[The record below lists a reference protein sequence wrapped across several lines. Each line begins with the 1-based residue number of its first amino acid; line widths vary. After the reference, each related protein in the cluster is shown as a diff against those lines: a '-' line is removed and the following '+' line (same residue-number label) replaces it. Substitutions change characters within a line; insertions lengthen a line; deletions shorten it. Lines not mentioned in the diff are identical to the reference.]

1 MVPHHIKSRKTSV
14 ITSLNT
20 FINKMEIEQ
29 TREKAIKETANF
41 HEIDFIN
48 VTKQVLK
55 DWKYLLIFVG
65 ISFVLGCIIAFN
77 TPKSYT
83 ANVVLAPEL
92 NSSSMGLS
100 GNLADMA
107 SNVGIDLS
115 DKKSADAIYPD
126 IYPDIFESPDFIL
139 GLFNVKVTTAE
150 GITKPYKEH
159 LLKDSKSPFWTY
171 PKALLA
177 QALKKKNNTKVGR
190 KANGSNPF
198 LISQDDAELCS
209 AIRNFIA
216 CQIDN
221 KTSIITISATDQDP
235 MVAAIIADT
244 LQKRLQT
251 YITEYRTKKAKN
263 DYLYFKKLNEESKS
277 RYFKAQKAYA
287 RYADANMDPD
297 LASISTQRDQL
308 ENEMQLRYNIYTQTL
323 AQLQQALAKI
333 QERTPAFSII
343 QHSRMPYKSSSRSRL
358 STVMIFIVLGFF
370 IDFVWHVLR
379 TDNRHH

>member
-1 MVPHHIKSRKTSV
+1 MPHSK
-14 ITSLNT
+14 
-20 FINKMEIEQ
+20 NKMEIEQ
-29 TREKAIKETANF
+29 TKGNTRKETATF
-41 HEIDFIN
+41 HEIDFVN
-48 VTKQVLK
+48 VTKLVLK
-55 DWKYLLIFVG
+55 DWKYLLIFIG

-92 NSSSMGLS
+92 NSSSLGLS

-107 SNVGIDLS
+107 SNLGIDLG

-139 GLFNVKVTTAE
+139 GLFKVQVTT
-150 GITKPYKEH
+150 TKGVTKSYKEH

-171 PKALLA
+171 PQVWLA
-177 QALKKKNNTKVGR
+177 QALKKKNNALGGG
-190 KANGSNPF
+190 KAKKSNPF
-198 LISQDDAELCS
+198 LISQNDADLCG
-209 AIRNFIA
+209 AIKKMIA

-221 KTSIITISATDQDP
+221 KTSVITISATDQDP

-277 RYFKAQKAYA
+277 RYLKAQRAYA
-287 RYADANMDPD
+287 GYADANMDPD
-297 LASISTQRDQL
+297 LASISTQRDEL

-343 QHSRMPYKSSSRSRL
+343 QHSRMPYKPSSRSRL
-358 STVMIFIVLGFF
+358 STIMILMILGFF
-370 IDFVWHVLR
+370 IDFVWHVLK
-379 TDNRHH
+379 TDNWHH

>member
-1 MVPHHIKSRKTSV
+1 MT
-14 ITSLNT
+14 NT
-20 FINKMEIEQ
+20 
-29 TREKAIKETANF
+29 T

-48 VTKQVLK
+48 VTKQVFK
-55 DWKYLLIFVG
+55 DWKTLLIFVVAAS
-65 ISFVLGCIIAFN
+65 ILGCIIAFN
-77 TPKSYT
+77 TPKTYT
-83 ANVVLAPEL
+83 AEVILAPEL
-92 NSSSMGLS
+92 NSSNLGINS
-100 GNLADMA
+100 NLADMA
-107 SNVGIDLS
+107 SNLGIDLG

-139 GLFNVKVTTAE
+139 GLFNVPVTTTE
-150 GITKPYKEH
+150 GLTKSYKEH

-171 PKALLA
+171 PQAWLT
-177 QALKKKNNTKVGR
+177 QALKKKGNTREGG
-190 KANGSNPF
+190 KAKGNNPF
-198 LISQDDAELCS
+198 LISQNDADLCG
-209 AIRNFIA
+209 AIKKNLIA

-221 KTSIITISATDQDP
+221 KTSVITISATDQDP

-263 DYLYFKKLNEESKS
+263 DYLYFKRLNEESKS
-277 RYFKAQKAYA
+277 RYLKAQRAYA
-287 RYADANMDPD
+287 GYADANMDPD

-343 QHSRMPYKSSSRSRL
+343 QHSRMPYKPSSRSRL
-358 STVMIFIVLGFF
+358 STIMILVTLGFF
-370 IDFVWHVLR
+370 IDFVWHVLK